1 MVHIAFVI
9 ATLGA
14 GGAQR
19 VATLLS
25 NQWAKDGH
33 DVDLISFENAGDEPF
48 YELRGVSVYYLEVVN
63 GPSDLLRSI
72 KRNLTR
78 VTRLGSLLRRLQ
90 PDIVVAFMTDANVIA
105 LLASCGLDIPVIVS
119 ERNQPDRPGLGLLH
133 RTARRISYRWSNAI
147 VMQTETMAAWA
158 RARFSIPVHV
168 IPNPVILDRAAAQSS
183 VGHPSRPTIIAAGRL
198 VKQKGFDILVNSFIA
213 VAGKHPEWDLT
224 IYGEGPLRGSLWRRV
239 IASGLERRIA
249 LPGLTNDM
257 GAALKRSS
265 LFVIP
270 SRYEGYPNVLIEALA
285 CGLPVVATD
294 CAGGTAEI
302 VEGGFYARLVPPDDL
317 NALAEA
323 LDRLMS
329 NSQLR
334 AEYAT
339 RAPLAVKNLDVS
351 LISSRWLEL
360 MDSLKQQT
368 SAQRHARVGKTVR
381 T

>member
-1 MVHIAFVI
+1 MVHIAFLI
-9 ATLGA
+9 PTLGV

-33 DVDLISFENAGDEPF
+33 AVDLISFENAGDEPF
-48 YELRGVSVYYLEVVN
+48 YELKGVSIHYLGVVD
-63 GPSDLLRSI
+63 GSSDLVRSI

-78 VTRLGSLLRRLQ
+78 VTRLRSLLLRLQ
-90 PDIVVAFMTDANVIA
+90 PDNLVAFMTDANVIA
-105 LLASCGLDIPVIVS
+105 LLGSCGLDIPVIVS
-119 ERNQPDRPGLGLLH
+119 ERNQPERPGLGLLH
-133 RTARRISYRWSNAI
+133 RSARRVSYRWSNAI

-158 RARFSIPVHV
+158 RARFSPPVHV
-168 IPNPVILDRAAAQSS
+168 IPNPVILDSTVAPSS
-183 VGHPSRPTIIAAGRL
+183 AGQLSRPTIVAAGRL
-198 VKQKGFDILVNSFIA
+198 VEQKGFDVLVNSFIA
-213 VAGKHPEWDLT
+213 VAGNHPEWDLI
-224 IYGEGPLRGSLWRRV
+224 IYGEGPLRDSLWRRV
-239 IASGLERRIA
+239 IASGLEPRIA
-249 LPGLTNDM
+249 LPGLTTDI
-257 GAALKRSS
+257 GAALRRAS
-265 LFVIP
+265 LFVVP

-302 VEGGFYARLVPPDDL
+302 VEGGFYARLVPPDDP

-323 LDRLMS
+323 LDGLMS

-339 RAPLAVKNLDVS
+339 RAPLAVTNLDVS
-351 LISSRWLEL
+351 LICSRWLEL
-360 MDSLKQQT
+360 MDSLTQQT
-368 SAQRHARVGKTVR
+368 SAQKHARIGKTVR